1 MPSLTTSFIL
11 ASKSDPPARP
21 FFACY
26 SPLSF
31 TSSSILSARSS
42 RSLTERRIS
51 HIISVCPDPI
61 PAELPESGITHMRI
75 SIEDVDYADLLSH
88 LPAAC
93 RFIDQAMRDGGTVL
107 VHCVQGLSRSA
118 AVIAAYCK
126 CFGCS
131 HRPRR
136 RTKTFF
142 GPLQ

>member
-1 MPSLTTSFIL
+1 
-11 ASKSDPPARP
+11 
-21 FFACY
+21 
-26 SPLSF
+26 
-31 TSSSILSARSS
+31 
-42 RSLTERRIS
+42 
-51 HIISVCPDPI
+51 
-61 PAELPESGITHMRI
+61 MRI

-126 CFGCS
+126 CFVFS

-136 RTKTFF
+136 RAKTLF